1 MYVCFA
7 FSPCSIFEFFLK
19 LKLLLRSLSFA
30 FGVCIVC
37 LFLNIGSESLLFLF
51 HFLVLFLVLF
61 FPPFLPSFNG
71 SGSAS
76 GSASVYVQH
85 FPKYLPLFLP
95 GSHDLRVIVTAAFMI
110 DYRLELYDTHARMR
124 ACHKSPSKSPRS
136 RSSVLLHL
144 SYDRWMVDRQC
155 TEHKL
160 V

>member
-1 MYVCFA
+1 MHCLF
-7 FSPCSIFEFFLK
+7 IFK
-19 LKLLLRSLSFA
+19 HWVRVPTISLSFSGTL
-30 FGVCIVC
+30 FG
-37 LFLNIGSESLLFLF
+37 S
-51 HFLVLFLVLF
+51 F